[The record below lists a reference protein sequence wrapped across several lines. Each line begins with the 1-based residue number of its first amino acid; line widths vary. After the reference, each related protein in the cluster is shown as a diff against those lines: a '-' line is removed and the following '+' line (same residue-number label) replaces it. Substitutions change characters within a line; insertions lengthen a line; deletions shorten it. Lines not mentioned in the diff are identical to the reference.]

1 MKKEIICIACPVGC
15 RLTAEWKKE
24 QTPVITGNKC
34 PRGEIY
40 GHEEVI
46 SPKRVVTA
54 TVRLNSSFLKRL
66 PVTTVSPVE
75 KKEIAALLNRLY
87 SLRIDPPVK
96 RGDIVLKIEDP
107 DISVAAARSVDK

>member
-15 RLTAEWKKE
+15 RLTAEWQE
-24 QTPVITGNKC
+24 GSTPVIAGNKC

-40 GHEEVI
+40 GREEVI

-66 PVTTVSPVE
+66 PVTTAAPVE
-75 KKEIAALLNRLY
+75 KSVINDLLRRLY
-87 SLRIDPPVK
+87 GLNLTPPVK
-96 RGDIVLKIEDP
+96 RGEIVLKLEDP
-107 DISVAAARSVDK
+107 DISVTATRTVEK